1 MNKHVAKLQKDASE
15 ARKAIEY
22 SDSDSSESEDENR
35 SRRKNKPAERPT
47 EDQVCN
53 SKKYLIRIWNR
64 PMAYYI

>member
-22 SDSDSSESEDENR
+22 SDSDSSDSEDENR

-47 EDQVCN
+47 EDQGCY
-53 SKKYLIRIWNR
+53 S
-64 PMAYYI
+64 